1 MRRWTYIYIII
12 GYILLLAP
20 LLSLGEPT
28 IDLVIK
34 AQQALK
40 TYGIDP
46 GPIDGIMGPRTRTAI
61 KIYQAENKLHETGIL
76 DTETQEGLG
85 IAVRYQPSYAKKLNA
100 IAPSSEIESMETY
113 SEDSSPIS
121 SEISQTTA
129 SIQDEIPVEEGDKA
143 AEQKRPVIKSTAS
156 KISSEEVK
164 GVEYHLSFSA
174 AAKITVLLGLSFVAL
189 RPVGWVVLTGI
200 SLMASVLMNHLI
212 GAYLNSI
219 AYIVFVSVY
228 VTPALFR
235 LIFKS
240 WDTALVFALLLG
252 IPVLLVSRYAFGSSW
267 LISACNGFAVITLL
281 PLAYRRMFSKRRYR
295 LPYGTLYYRF

>member
-1 MRRWTYIYIII
+1 M
-12 GYILLLAP
+12 
-20 LLSLGEPT
+20 
-28 IDLVIK
+28 D
-34 AQQALK
+34 
-40 TYGIDP
+40 
-46 GPIDGIMGPRTRTAI
+46 
-61 KIYQAENKLHETGIL
+61 
-76 DTETQEGLG
+76 
-85 IAVRYQPSYAKKLNA
+85 
-100 IAPSSEIESMETY
+100 
-113 SEDSSPIS
+113 
-121 SEISQTTA
+121 
-129 SIQDEIPVEEGDKA
+129 EGDKT

-219 AYIVFVSVY
+219 AYIVFASVY

-240 WDTALVFALLLG
+240 WDMALVFALLLG
-252 IPVLLVSRYAFGSSW
+252 MPVLLVSRYAFGSGW
-267 LISACNGFAVITLL
+267 LISACNGFAVMALL
-281 PLAYRRMFSKRRYR
+281 PSAYRRMFSKRRYR
-295 LPYGTLYYRF
+295 PPYGIFYYRF

>member
-1 MRRWTYIYIII
+1 MRRWTYIYIIV

-28 IDLVIK
+28 IGLVIK

-129 SIQDEIPVEEGDKA
+129 SIQDEIPVDEGDKA

-200 SLMASVLMNHLI
+200 SLMASVLMIYLI

-219 AYIVFVSVY
+219 AYIVFASVY
-228 VTPALFR
+228 VAPALFR

-240 WDTALVFALLLG
+240 WDMALVFALLLG
-252 IPVLLVSRYAFGSSW
+252 MPVLLVSIYAFGSGW
-267 LISACNGFAVITLL
+267 LISACNGFAVMTLL